1 MEVLMAQGSVEVVV
15 RFLWCREKK
24 KFVVEREK
32 KGLTVVLSV
41 ANEDRLIKKGCV
53 VVIHNGAE
61 VVAAENTM
69 ERKKEERTNG

>member
-1 MEVLMAQGSVEVVV
+1 MLMAQGSVEVVV

-53 VVIHNGAE
+53 AE

-69 ERKKEERTNG
+69 ERKKEERTND